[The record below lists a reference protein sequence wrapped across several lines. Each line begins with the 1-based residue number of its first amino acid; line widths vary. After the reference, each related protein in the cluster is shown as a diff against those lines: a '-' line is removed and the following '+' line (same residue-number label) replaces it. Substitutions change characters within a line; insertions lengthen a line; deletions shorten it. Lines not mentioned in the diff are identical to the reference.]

1 MNSCLLNGY
10 RCSSK
15 DILIEQRTQKKK
27 ILQRY
32 AVSSF
37 SACSSGRY
45 IYFSRSAIFQQKSIQ
60 TGRERNFVDKA
71 APFAQLFVNPA
82 IVEATLL
89 IG

>member
-1 MNSCLLNGY
+1 MQYLLFLLAHPAGTFI
-10 RCSSK
+10 S
-15 DILIEQRTQKKK
+15 
-27 ILQRY
+27 
-32 AVSSF
+32 AAAPSF
-37 SACSSGRY
+37 SKK
-45 IYFSRSAIFQQKSIQ
+45 FIQ